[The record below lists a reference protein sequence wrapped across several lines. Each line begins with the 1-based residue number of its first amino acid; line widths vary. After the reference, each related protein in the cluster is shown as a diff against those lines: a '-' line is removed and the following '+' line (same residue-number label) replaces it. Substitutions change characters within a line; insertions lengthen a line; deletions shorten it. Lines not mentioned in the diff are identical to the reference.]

1 VPDRAIG
8 RHRRQPVRD
17 VRREHGRHR
26 RQPPPD
32 LWKRRAVPVVG
43 IVTATAVI
51 PAAGSKA
58 EPKAMPT
65 THSQASADAAAP
77 PPTPVPVREPA
88 RVSRATRPPL
98 PGHGRATRPPKH
110 AAPVRPL
117 RAASFADA
125 AAPAALVQFVP
136 TPTTD
141 ASSGEPAVDV
151 GPVTPGDGSAGA
163 RIIAEARKYLGVPY
177 VSDGATP
184 DGFDCSGYTMWVY
197 AHAGVAQLP
206 HFADSQR
213 RLMHEIPESAA
224 RPGDLIF
231 YLDGDYAYHVAIYAG
246 YGMQYAAPA
255 PGQDVKL
262 EPIWSSDI
270 SFGTDWH

>member
-1 VPDRAIG
+1 MPDRAIG
-8 RHRRQPVRD
+8 RHRRQPARD

-51 PAAGSKA
+51 PAAA
-58 EPKAMPT
+58 PDVVPT
-65 THSQASADAAAP
+65 AHSQGSTEAAAP
-77 PPTPVPVREPA
+77 PPVPTPVREPA

-98 PGHGRATRPPKH
+98 PGHTRPSKY

-141 ASSGEPAVDV
+141 ASSDKPAVDV
-151 GPVTPGDGSAGA
+151 GLVTPGDGSAGA

-197 AHAGVAQLP
+197 SHAGVAQLP

-213 RLMHEIPESAA
+213 QLMHEIPESAA

-231 YLDGDYAYHVAIYAG
+231 YLDGDYAYDVAIYAG
-246 YGMQYAAPA
+246 YGTQYAAPA

-262 EPIWSSDI
+262 EPIWSTDI

>member
-1 VPDRAIG
+1 MG
-8 RHRRQPVRD
+8 
-17 VRREHGRHR
+17 
-26 RQPPPD
+26 
-32 LWKRRAVPVVG
+32 L
-43 IVTATAVI
+43 VTATAVI
-51 PAAGSKA
+51 PAAS
-58 EPKAMPT
+58 PKAVSTAHPR
-65 THSQASADAAAP
+65 SPLAAAP
-77 PPTPVPVREPA
+77 PPPEPVQSLRQQPA

-98 PGHGRATRPPKH
+98 PKSAQPSRH
-110 AAPVRPL
+110 AAPVRPV
-117 RAASFADA
+117 RATTLPELPV
-125 AAPAALVQFVP
+125 PAALEQFV
-136 TPTTD
+136 
-141 ASSGEPAVDV
+141 EPAPPV
-151 GPVTPGDGSAGA
+151 GDGPAGDPVVTPVSSDASAGA

-177 VSDGATP
+177 VSNGATP